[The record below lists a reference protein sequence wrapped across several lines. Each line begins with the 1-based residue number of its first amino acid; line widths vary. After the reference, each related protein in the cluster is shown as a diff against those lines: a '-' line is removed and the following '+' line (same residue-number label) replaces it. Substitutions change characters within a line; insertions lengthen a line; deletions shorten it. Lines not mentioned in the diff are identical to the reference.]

1 MTDDQI
7 RLVKDSF
14 KRIEPLA
21 EEVAVL
27 FYARLFK
34 LDPSLRPLF
43 KIDIREQGFKLMQML
58 RLVVEGLSNVEALT
72 PELHSLGTRHVSY
85 GVEDSHYET
94 VGQALLW
101 TFEKALKPD
110 YPPETEEA
118 WHAAYDLLA
127 QIMKEG
133 SPAPEKAAAK

>member
-1 MTDDQI
+1 MTDDQVS
-7 RLVKDSF
+7 LVKNSF
-14 KRIEPLA
+14 VRLEPLA

-43 KIDIREQGFKLMQML
+43 KADIREQGFKLMQML
-58 RLVVEGLSNVEALT
+58 RLVVDSLDDVERLI
-72 PELHSLGTRHVSY
+72 PELHALGARHAAY
-85 GVEDSHYET
+85 KVEDGHYQT
-94 VGQALLW
+94 VGSALLW

-118 WHAAYDLLA
+118 WNNAYDLLA
-127 QIMKEG
+127 RIMKEG
-133 SPAPEKAAAK
+133 SHASERAAVS